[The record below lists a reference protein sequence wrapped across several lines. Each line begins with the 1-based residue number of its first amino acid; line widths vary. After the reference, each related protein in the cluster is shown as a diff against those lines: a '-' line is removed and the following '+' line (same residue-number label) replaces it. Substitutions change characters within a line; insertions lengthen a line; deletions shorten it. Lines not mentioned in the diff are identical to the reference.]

1 MSISCPQCSSDS
13 VQKASVIHEGGT
25 STSRGVSSGLGGGGG
40 RLAVGVAH
48 SSSQSQT
55 HLAQK
60 FSPPRERVNA
70 GILLI
75 FPILLAV
82 FGGFAVLIGLLAMS
96 AFSSSQIAVILF
108 GAIFLVPGIVLFKF
122 LTRKRGAYPQEMAA
136 YEKLWYCHKCGS
148 AFNA

>member
-60 FSPPRERVNA
+60 FSPPKERVNA

-82 FGGFAVLIGLLAMS
+82 FGGLIVLIGVFMP
-96 AFSSSQIAVILF
+96 AFSSAQIGSILV

-122 LTRKRGAYPQEMAA
+122 LTRKRGAYPQEMAT

>member
-1 MSISCPQCSSDS
+1 MSITCPQCSSDS

-25 STSRGVSSGLGGGGG
+25 STSTGVSSGLGGVGG

-75 FPILLAV
+75 FPILLEV
-82 FGGFAVLIGLLAMS
+82 FGCFAVVLGLSMPG
-96 AFSSSQIAVILF
+96 FSSAQIGVILV

-122 LTRKRGAYPQEMAA
+122 LTRKRGGYPQEMAA